1 MPLGSAEAIGG
12 ITMENPSQSTLVPLS
27 RGLSLRESVTE
38 RLRTAIVTGELAEG
52 EMVSAPALGVA
63 LGVSATPVREAMM
76 DLAREGLVETVKNKG
91 FRVTAMSD
99 KELDDITEIRLLVE
113 PPTVARV
120 IDTVTDEGYER
131 LRQLADECLA
141 AARSEDLNDYLAKDR
156 EFHATILAHAKNPHL
171 VELATSLRRR
181 TRMYGLNALVRENRL
196 ADSAQEHHTLLEL
209 MRAGDAAGCKA
220 LMDRHIGHA
229 RGLWARGTEDEPN
242 RNE

>member
-1 MPLGSAEAIGG
+1 MPLGTDALGETIMETTPHSALA
-12 ITMENPSQSTLVPLS
+12 PLS
-27 RGLSLRESVTE
+27 RSLNLRESVTE
-38 RLRTAIVTGELAEG
+38 KLRTAIVTGELAEG

-76 DLAREGLVETVKNKG
+76 DLTREGLVETVKNKG
-91 FRVTAMSD
+91 FRVTAMSA

-120 IDTVTDEGYER
+120 VGSVTAEGLER
-131 LRQLADECLA
+131 LGRLADECMA
-141 AARSEDLNDYLAKDR
+141 AAKNEDLNLYLAKDR
-156 EFHATILAHAKNPHL
+156 EFHATILAFADNPQL
-171 VELATSLRRR
+171 AELATSLRRR
-181 TRMYGLNALVRENRL
+181 TRMYGLNTLVRENKL
-196 ADSAQEHHTLLEL
+196 AESAQEHLTLLEL

-229 RGLWARGTEDEPN
+229 RGLWARGTEEEPPD